1 MRNKEKEICSFEE
14 FVEKET
20 NKEMLQC
27 FIISFIIALCI
38 MLLIIPVA
46 VINKSKNVFEIKETE
61 YNKVYELQDN
71 SWFIIDRENDKFIF
85 QPIELGDWDYELKS
99 EDELEK
105 ILATYFINKYNIEE
119 TKAIQEV
126 NKMIGGIK

>member
-20 NKEMLQC
+20 N
-27 FIISFIIALCI
+27 
-38 MLLIIPVA
+38 
-46 VINKSKNVFEIKETE
+46 
-61 YNKVYELQDN
+61 
-71 SWFIIDRENDKFIF
+71 
-85 QPIELGDWDYELKS
+85 
-99 EDELEK
+99 DELEK

>member
-20 NKEMLQC
+20 NKAMLQC
-27 FIISFIIALCI
+27 FIVSFIIAL
-38 MLLIIPVA
+38 LLIIIGT
-46 VINKSKNVFEIKETE
+46 VIDKNTNIFKIKETE

-71 SWFIIDRENDKFIF
+71 SWFIIDRENNKFIF
-85 QPIELGDWDYELKS
+85 QPAELGDWNHELKS

>member
-27 FIISFIIALCI
+27 FIVSFIIALFI
-38 MLLIIPVA
+38 MLLIIIGT
-46 VINKSKNVFEIKETE
+46 VINKNTNIFEIKETE

-85 QPIELGDWDYELKS
+85 QPIELGDWDY
-99 EDELEK
+99 
-105 ILATYFINKYNIEE
+105 YNIEE